1 MALLS
6 IRGLYLLN
14 NKLFDGLTLP
24 TPADINTPAELVSDP
39 PVLDKDALVKLL
51 IFRLSELEVVYADPE
66 LMQLMID
73 IWSKTRFYSW
83 TKLYETMLYKYN
95 PIWNKDG
102 SFTETRDLSR
112 ADQTSA
118 SGSGQSMHDVTG
130 FDRNDYSNDTRDR
143 TSSSTSA
150 SGSGTEKEKIVRTE
164 AGNIGVTMTQEMIER
179 QREVVLFNIYDHII
193 DEFKKEFCLM
203 VY

>member
-1 MALLS
+1 MAMLS

-14 NKLFDGLTLP
+14 NKLFDGLKLP
-24 TPADINTPAELVSDP
+24 TVEDIDTPAELVSNP

-51 IFRLSELEVVYADPE
+51 IFRLAELEVVYADPD

-73 IWSKTRFYSW
+73 IWSSTRFYSW

-102 SFTETRDLSR
+102 SYTEDRDLSR

-118 SGSGQSMHDVTG
+118 SGSGTAHHDVTG

-150 SGSGTEKEKIVRTE
+150 SGSGTEKEKIVRKE

-179 QREVVLFNIYDHII
+179 QRDVVLFNIYDHII
-193 DEFKKEFCLM
+193 EEFKKEFCLM

>member
-6 IRGLYLLN
+6 IRGLYILDN
-14 NKLFDGLTLP
+14 TIFDDLELP
-24 TPADINTPAELVSDP
+24 TVSDIHTSAELVQDP

-51 IFRLSELEVVYADPE
+51 IFRLSELEVLYADPE
-66 LMQLMID
+66 LIKLMIG
-73 IWSKTRFYSW
+73 IWSSTRFYTW
-83 TKLYETMLYKYN
+83 LKLYETMLYAYN

-102 SFTETRDLSR
+102 SFTETRNLSR

-118 SGSGQSMHDVTG
+118 NGTGAAHHDVTG
-130 FDRNDYSNDTRDR
+130 FDTNAYSPDTRDR
-143 TSSSTSA
+143 TEQHTSA
-150 SGSGTEKEKIVRTE
+150 SGSGTEAETIKRTE

-179 QREVVLFNIYDHII
+179 QRQVVLFNIYDYII
-193 DEFKKEFCLM
+193 EEFKREFCVM